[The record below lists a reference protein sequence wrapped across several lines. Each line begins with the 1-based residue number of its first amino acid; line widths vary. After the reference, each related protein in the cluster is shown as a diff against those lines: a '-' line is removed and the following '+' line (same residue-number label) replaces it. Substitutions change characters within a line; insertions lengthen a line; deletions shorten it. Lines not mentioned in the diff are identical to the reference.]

1 MALLPERMQRLR
13 HPRQRMLSICRD
25 LVPVLLHVQQD
36 ALQDREPRLYDE
48 EDGRFD
54 RHQVEH
60 DASRQQRDAH
70 DDDERVHR
78 VLQHVGEWVVGVPVL
93 DVDRVEELDE
103 KSERDRQAEEST
115 LVLGVECVGGR
126 HGVVERQLDANTDEH
141 DRHRLGLPEEDAK
154 HVVQPPQQQHALRLT
169 QWQHAGAHLGDLLGV
184 RGDRRDERPAACAH
198 RTPLVE
204 RSDQLLLVVCLL

>member
-115 LVLGVECVGGR
+115 LRERAVGTVDGSFGR
-126 HGVVERQLDANTDEH
+126 WCGGQDEESSLNAHSGTACRASQHSSERGT
-141 DRHRLGLPEEDAK
+141 G
-154 HVVQPPQQQHALRLT
+154 
-169 QWQHAGAHLGDLLGV
+169 G
-184 RGDRRDERPAACAH
+184 
-198 RTPLVE
+198 
-204 RSDQLLLVVCLL
+204 